1 MIEIIK
7 SINKKI
13 DLLNNSIVVIMDLL
27 TTESCL
33 EEYDSARIESTRNK
47 VNRLIQYDNDY
58 NEMYYCL
65 QSFHYSALNYDTVFF
80 EEIESKW
87 LNILIRWFELESHI
101 PRMDWG
107 IDNINVEDMGFS
119 QDCFENIQAITQT
132 VEKILINDTKGLNR
146 FSLNYL
152 NNKQKNLIS
161 FTDYRFLYA
170 IKKEFHQKRKR
181 LDEIQQFGEEAL
193 DTRDKKNMRINDFR
207 LEEYID
213 HLKTKSE
220 DFYSFK
226 SFKSHKSDFLEE
238 NRSSI
243 LSKPY
248 KFNFV
253 KSIDY
258 TNSRTSQK
266 DYYIEQAF
274 AYIIN
279 HKEEFGISI
288 SKNDF
293 EYLIVNK
300 KLPPEMNKIAWKGT
314 PTDAFVFCKLFD
326 IEISR
331 FNRCFNLS
339 NGNLLK
345 SNSAGKNP
353 QTDFAKFTRNLKI
366 EFDSPI

>member
-1 MIEIIK
+1 MIE
-7 SINKKI
+7 SV
-13 DLLNNSIVVIMDLL
+13 NNTVNVLMD
-27 TTESCL
+27 
-33 EEYDSARIESTRNK
+33 YHN
-47 VNRLIQYDNDY
+47 NY
-58 NEMYYCL
+58 NQMYSLL
-65 QSFHYSALNYDTVFF
+65 QSFHYTVSNYDTVFF
-80 EEIESKW
+80 EEIEQKW
-87 LNILIRWFELESHI
+87 LKILIEWFKIDSKIIKPDWNIDALDYDELGIEENCIEKMQFATRSIENILI
-101 PRMDWG
+101 
-107 IDNINVEDMGFS
+107 
-119 QDCFENIQAITQT
+119 A
-132 VEKILINDTKGLNR
+132 DTKGLNR